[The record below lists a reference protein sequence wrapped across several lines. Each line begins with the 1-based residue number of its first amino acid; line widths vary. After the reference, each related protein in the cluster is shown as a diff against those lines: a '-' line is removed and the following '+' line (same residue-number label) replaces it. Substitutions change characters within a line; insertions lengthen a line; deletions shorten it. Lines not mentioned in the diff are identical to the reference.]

1 MVGAQRLAK
10 GLLEMT
16 HEGVYSH
23 VSLFLTALTLVLLS
37 QFSLIFLVF
46 LYLVWS
52 KQTANAGIL
61 RVGVSLWVVAH
72 HVIIDNYKNL
82 TVA

>member
-16 HEGVYSH
+16 QEGVYSH
-23 VSLFLTALTLVLLS
+23 ASLFLTALTVVLLS

-61 RVGVSLWVVAH
+61 RVGLWVVAH